1 MAKTFNVNGACI
13 PGRHYMVNL
22 KPRLEEIR
30 AMVDAG
36 AYFTI
41 NKARQYGKT
50 TTLRALADFLGKDY
64 EIACLDFQ
72 RISSLSFEKEQHFVA
87 AFAEE
92 LLDCVKSFPEGV
104 EQGLAAFAEGTARIN
119 SLQALFKAVRLWC
132 RQSGKPFVLMID
144 EVDTAANNQV
154 FLDFLA
160 QLRAAY
166 LDRYTVPAFQSVI
179 LSGVYDIRNIR
190 EKLRPEDKH
199 KSNSPWNIAADFLV
213 EMSFSPEDIAGML
226 TEYEKEETQ

>member
-22 KPRLEEIR
+22 KPRLEEIK

-50 TTLRALADFLGKDY
+50 TTLRALADFLEKDY

-72 RISSLSFEKEQHFVA
+72 RISSLSFEKEQHFVE

-92 LLDCVKSFPEGV
+92 LLDCVKLFPTGFLRRFCTIIFFLRSF
-104 EQGLAAFAEGTARIN
+104 LI
-119 SLQALFKAVRLWC
+119 
-132 RQSGKPFVLMID
+132 
-144 EVDTAANNQV
+144 
-154 FLDFLA
+154 
-160 QLRAAY
+160 
-166 LDRYTVPAFQSVI
+166 
-179 LSGVYDIRNIR
+179 
-190 EKLRPEDKH
+190 
-199 KSNSPWNIAADFLV
+199 
-213 EMSFSPEDIAGML
+213 
-226 TEYEKEETQ
+226 